1 MTNTARNELRDAL
14 ARRAAAESAQ
24 VDAERLH
31 LEAAAAAAAATGR
44 ALSLLEAIV
53 LEGETLDHLE
63 RREAEARLEKVRE
76 AVRTG
81 SQLPFD
87 KAAAKTAS
95 REELAARRIAVERVV
110 VELRS
115 AEVFAGQD
123 VEDAKVAVANA
134 MQTLLTQEAH
144 AEATP

>member
-31 LEAAAAAAAATGR
+31 LEAAAATGR